1 MGTPNA
7 YKFWNASE
15 FTNSII
21 DHLNKSVD
29 FVAIDLKGAS
39 KAQVKAIQEFVSGL
53 SAEQQARII
62 YVQP

>member
-1 MGTPNA
+1 MGQPRA
-7 YKFWNASE
+7 YEFWNASE

-21 DHLNKSVD
+21 EHLNKSVD

-39 KAQVKAIQEFVSGL
+39 KAQVEAIQKFVNGL
-53 SAEQQARII
+53 TVEQQARII